1 MPPDQR
7 QIVQDIIDFARRV
20 DSIVAGLDFEQF
32 AESEVISI
40 TVVHYL
46 QDIGEAA
53 RHLAP
58 ETRRETPAVPWR
70 SLIGMRNIIVHRYW
84 DRDHGRVWAAATVHV
99 PTLIEVME
107 DWLGD
112 AGPVEGMED

>member
-7 QIVQDIIDFARRV
+7 QVVRDIIDFARRV
-20 DSIVAGLDFEQF
+20 SSLVAGLDFEQF
-32 AESEVISI
+32 VESEVISI

-46 QDIGEAA
+46 QDIGKAA

-58 ETRRETPAVPWR
+58 ETRRATPAVPWR

-84 DRDHGRVWAAATVHV
+84 DRDYARVWRAATVHV
-99 PTLIEVME
+99 PTLIDVIEH
-107 DWLGD
+107 WLGVN
-112 AGPVEGMED
+112 G